1 MYKYLEALD
10 IEVEIYEFDKNAD
23 DSLYIN
29 LRNILQIFSNEDFKT
44 YLDIGKKTS
53 DNLMQNLD
61 IRIKSMRDI
70 EYVPG
75 IGEKALEKIYLIAKQ
90 DIDNFGNTEDIQ
102 FEQDKLKFD
111 E

>member
-1 MYKYLEALD
+1 
-10 IEVEIYEFDKNAD
+10 
-23 DSLYIN
+23 
-29 LRNILQIFSNEDFKT
+29 
-44 YLDIGKKTS
+44 
-53 DNLMQNLD
+53 MQNLD